1 MMGLTHMV
9 FSATATS
16 VILGTANP
24 AILTISVIAG
34 LLPDIDVSTS
44 IAGRIFP
51 WVANYLEKRFS
62 HRSCTHSIVASAV
75 VAGFAYGC
83 VFLLKG
89 KFFGVASA
97 ITIGYFFGWF
107 LDCFSKAGVEM
118 FWPSTDRYVCPGNRT
133 LRIKTGSPAENVLLV
148 FLVAIAI
155 LSFNINA
162 NGGIMNQFNRLMA
175 TPSGVTEVYDKSG
188 STHLIMAHLEGV
200 RSSDREP
207 ISGDFTIIESKGQ
220 DFIVQ
225 STDGKMYKTGID
237 PESQIIAKYITADV
251 NRPAIV
257 NIEPLTLDD
266 DPLGASLEKFNHRGA
281 MVFLSGEIK
290 IDDAEDVHYT
300 PDPFQFL
307 SIKLSAESLRLET
320 APLSKVLDYFSDQ
333 YATGQLQV
341 RIINGKTTTTSNT

>member
-97 ITIGYFFGWF
+97 TTIGYFFGWF

-175 TPSGVTEVYDKSG
+175 TPSGVEEIYNKSG
-188 STHLIMAHLEGV
+188 STHLIVAHIKGV
-200 RSSDREP
+200 HQSARSPVEEN
-207 ISGDFTIIESKGQ
+207 FTIIEARGQ

-225 STDGKMYKTGID
+225 SNDGRIYKAGID
-237 PESQIIAKYITADV
+237 PVAQIITEQIIADV
-251 NRPAIV
+251 SRPAIT
-257 NIEPLTLDD
+257 NIEQLTLFA
-266 DPLGASLEKFNHRGA
+266 LLRMYNTKIREQGSRGA
-281 MVFLSGEIK
+281 EGQGRWNEKQSEITK
-290 IDDAEDVHYT
+290 I
-300 PDPFQFL
+300 
-307 SIKLSAESLRLET
+307 
-320 APLSKVLDYFSDQ
+320 
-333 YATGQLQV
+333 
-341 RIINGKTTTTSNT
+341 